1 MAKGI
6 LSSLPRISLE
16 AHRPAIAAPEERGNS
31 VDLATI
37 GESVV
42 RVLSVVRVFLKDD
55 VRLGL
60 YNAMGRFVNSDREA
74 VITESWK
81 RTLSAIPTLI
91 GRIAYLSSLRNVNSG
106 SYEHFG
112 LAQRIGADEVDR
124 ILRRSHMSVFQE
136 WLCFGLERQ
145 KEELEEYFSGLEG
158 DKREIIANWST
169 LEPWNNWVPGE
180 SRDVERKLFNADL
193 AVVLELV
200 RVEYGVS
207 SRDPDS

>member
-1 MAKGI
+1 V
-6 LSSLPRISLE
+6 
-16 AHRPAIAAPEERGNS
+16 H
-31 VDLATI
+31 
-37 GESVV
+37 
-42 RVLSVVRVFLKDD
+42 VFLKGD

-91 GRIAYLSSLRNVNSG
+91 GRVAYLSSLRNVNSG

-158 DKREIIANWST
+158 DKREIIASWST
-169 LEPWNNWVPGE
+169 LGPWNNWVPGE